1 MQVHLKSLWA
11 WPFSIYYHDPDK
23 KKSNFTKP
31 WHAMH
36 VPDQHHLETKVI
48 YDCSVIA
55 GNSEHESALR
65 THHDQYNASKA
76 N

>member
-1 MQVHLKSLWA
+1 MQVHL
-11 WPFSIYYHDPDK
+11 
-23 KKSNFTKP
+23 TKP